1 MVATVVSS
9 SEAPPVKYTEAGFSA
24 GVGGALPGETMEQD
38 DPPARKVVTRSPAKT
53 VRILNLAGI
62 FDAPIECE
70 SKLERDFVYQAA
82 LCPSVCGLR
91 HQPVKLT
98 LKSGRT
104 YTPDFL
110 ATHTCGHRT
119 IVEVKLGAKVAAN
132 KPLFDEAAAQLHAR
146 DIDFLVLTEK
156 AIRRRNLHERAAL
169 ILRYRKSV
177 PDEAAVIRVV
187 SALRN
192 SGADGASATELLDTC
207 NVSLE
212 CLFNMLTTRTVA
224 CSRDLFVEA
233 DSRLFLPQSI
243 GEQDAVHIEGWFDA
257 PLWRAHAGVD
267 KDIQREGGSA
277 PGCVHRK
284 TGQPENHRIDE
295 EDLD

>member
-1 MVATVVSS
+1 
-9 SEAPPVKYTEAGFSA
+9 
-24 GVGGALPGETMEQD
+24 MEQT

-53 VRILNLAGI
+53 VRVLNLAGI

-70 SKLERDFVYQAA
+70 SKPERDFVYRAA

-98 LKSGRT
+98 LKSGRM

-132 KPLFDEAAAQLHAR
+132 KPLFDEAAAQLHTR

-156 AIRRRNLHERAAL
+156 AIRRRNLHDRAAL

-177 PDEAAVIRVV
+177 PDECASIRVIA
-187 SALRN
+187 ALRN
-192 SGADGASATELLDTC
+192 AGVDGAIAKELLNTC
-207 NVSLE
+207 NVSME
-212 CLFNMLTTRTVA
+212 SLFSMLTKRAIA
-224 CSRDLFVEA
+224 CSRDLFAAA
-233 DSRLFLPQSI
+233 DSRLFLPQFI
-243 GEQDAVHIEGWFDA
+243 GEKNAVHIEGWFDA
-257 PLWRAHAGVD
+257 PLWRTNAGIE

-277 PGCVHRK
+277 GGCVHRQTSK
-284 TGQPENHRIDE
+284 PEDHGVDE